1 MRMLKANNHYDA
13 YTTPCF
19 RQTGMETWY
28 LAYALLGAA
37 VGGMLPIIIPLLAL
51 KRFGGAVQVGF
62 VMTAYN
68 LGGLAAP
75 FWGRIADRHRNL
87 L

>member
-13 YTTPCF
+13 YMTPCF

-28 LAYALLGAA
+28 LTYALLGAA

-62 VMTAYN
+62 VMAAYN

-75 FWGRIADRHRNL
+75 FWGRIADRYRDL